1 MIAYY
6 AHLLS
11 IIYYLLS
18 IIYYL
23 LSITHFLLLIIHNSE
38 LGIKQKKI
46 LYRYDKGFLKIK

>member
-6 AHLLS
+6 VTS

-23 LSITHFLLLIIHNSE
+23 LLIAYYSLLITHNPE